1 MWKLREIQEKVTNV
15 VMNYTE
21 VEAKVREATN
31 DDAWG
36 PTGQLMQEIAQ
47 STFTYEHFPEVM
59 GMLWKRMLHDKR
71 NWRRIYKSLLL
82 LGYLVRNGSER
93 VVTSAREH
101 IYDLRSLENYS
112 HIDEFGRDQ
121 GINVRQRTRDLIEF
135 IQDDDKLREERK
147 KAKKAKDKYIGM
159 SSESMGFSGKFGGGS
174 SFDRPV
180 NDLEDSFKSRLPR
193 FDLSRSRSFEDS
205 PEQSNDEDP
214 RSENDDRGEY
224 KDDDIEAHEAKNTKA
239 NRLNENKTVSKGNR
253 KIDMGAAANFGK
265 DNNSANSS
273 PEKAVNLI
281 DTSPKKEVKNE
292 VDLFADLSISS
303 PNNNTTDS
311 ANGDFADFTSFKS
324 AEEPKLDGF
333 ADFASFTT
341 PTTTNSTS
349 GSESLNFL
357 DSNIGSTQPAFQ
369 SLPSS
374 LPPLQP
380 VGAASPLTPTFSAS
394 PSPVISPV
402 GNIYQPVL
410 GTPVGVV
417 PPIPAVPLAARV
429 PTPLLMQQPV
439 GNLGATNVVYP
450 VTFVGNG
457 MYSQPSSLPVMS
469 TTSTVPA
476 HTSLQDFRTSR
487 NTWSD
492 AVGTVNINVDNLT
505 PASKYDKQP
514 APSMNQLAGVNM
526 NAMNMNNLSMGM
538 QQMSLNQPIMGPSSL
553 TGAVS
558 PLTSNV
564 IGGVMSPPGVTFQRP
579 VFNSPGNLG
588 WNGDKSKIAWI

>member
-36 PTGQLMQEIAQ
+36 PTGQLMQEVAQ

-159 SSESMGFSGKFGGGS
+159 SSESMGFSGKFGGGNQ
-174 SFDRPV
+174 FDRPV
-180 NDLEDSFKSRLPR
+180 NDLEDSFKSRHSR
-193 FDLSRSRSFEDS
+193 FDLAKSRGFEDS
-205 PEQSNDEDP
+205 PEQSNDEDH
-214 RSENDDRGEY
+214 RSENDDRVEY
-224 KDDDIEAHEAKNTKA
+224 KDDDIEGHEAKNTKA
-239 NRLNENKTVSKGNR
+239 NRLNENKTVLKGNR

-265 DNNSANSS
+265 DNNSTNSS
-273 PEKAVNLI
+273 PEKAGNLI
-281 DTSPKKEVKNE
+281 DTSPKKEVKSE
-292 VDLFADLSISS
+292 IDLFADLSISS
-303 PNNNTTDS
+303 PNNNVTDS

-333 ADFASFTT
+333 ADFATFTT
-341 PTTTNSTS
+341 PTTTNLTS
-349 GSESLNFL
+349 GSESLSFL
-357 DSNIGSTQPAFQ
+357 DSSMSSTQPAFQ
-369 SLPSS
+369 SLPTG

-380 VGAASPLTPTFSAS
+380 FGAAAPLSPTFSAS
-394 PSPVISPV
+394 PSPMVSPV
-402 GNIYQPVL
+402 GNIYQPVI

-417 PPIPAVPLAARV
+417 PPIPAVPLATRV
-429 PTPLLMQQPV
+429 PTPLLMQPSV

-450 VTFVGNG
+450 VTFLGNG

-469 TTSTVPA
+469 TASSVPA
-476 HTSLQDFRTSR
+476 HTSLQDFRNSR

-492 AVGTVNINVDNLT
+492 AVGSVNINVDNLT

-514 APSMNQLAGVNM
+514 APSMNQLAG
-526 NAMNMNNLSMGM
+526 
-538 QQMSLNQPIMGPSSL
+538 PSSL
-553 TGAVS
+553 TGTVS
-558 PLTSNV
+558 PITSNV

-588 WNGDKSKIAWI
+588 IK

>member
-1 MWKLREIQEKVTNV
+1 MWKLREIQERVTNV

-71 NWRRIYKSLLL
+71 NWRRLYKSLLL

-147 KAKKAKDKYIGM
+147 KAKKAKDKYVGM
-159 SSESMGFSGKFGGGS
+159 SSESMGFGGKFGGNGS
-174 SFDRPV
+174 GNQLNPF
-180 NDLEDSFKSRLPR
+180 NDLDDSFKSKLPK

-205 PEQSNDEDP
+205 PDQSNDEDR
-214 RSENDDRGEY
+214 RSENDDRAEY
-224 KDDDIEAHEAKNTKA
+224 KDDEIETQDIKNVKL
-239 NRLNENKTVSKGNR
+239 NRVGESKNASKGNR

-265 DNNSANSS
+265 DHNSTHST
-273 PEKAVNLI
+273 PEKSVNLI

-303 PNNNTTDS
+303 PNNNNNVADS

-324 AEEPKLDGF
+324 AEEPKQDNF
-333 ADFASFTT
+333 ADFAAFTSVS
-341 PTTTNSTS
+341 TNSVS

-357 DSNIGSTQPAFQ
+357 DSNIGSVQPAFQ
-369 SLPSS
+369 SLPSG

-380 VGAASPLTPTFSAS
+380 IGAATPLSPTFSAS
-394 PSPVISPV
+394 PSPMMSPV
-402 GNIYQPVL
+402 GNLYQPVM

-417 PPIPAVPLAARV
+417 PPIPAVPLASRV
-429 PTPLLMQQPV
+429 PAPVLMQPSV
-439 GNLGATNVVYP
+439 GNIGAANVIYP
-450 VTFVGNG
+450 VAFVGNT

-469 TTSTVPA
+469 TTSTVPT
-476 HTSLQDFRTSR
+476 HSLQDFRTSR

-492 AVGTVNINVDNLT
+492 AMGTVNISVDNLT

-526 NAMNMNNLSMGM
+526 NAMNMNNLSMNM
-538 QQMSLNQPIMGPSSL
+538 QQMSLNQPIIGPGGL
-553 TGAVS
+553 PGAIS
-558 PLTSNV
+558 PMSTN
-564 IGGVMSPPGVTFQRP
+564 VMSPPSGNFRP
-579 VFNSPGNLG
+579 VFNSPGNLSI
-588 WNGDKSKIAWI
+588 K

>member
-121 GINVRQRTRDLIEF
+121 GINVRQRVRDLIEF
-135 IQDDDKLREERK
+135 IQDDEKLREERK
-147 KAKKAKDKYIGM
+147 KAKKAKDKFIGM
-159 SSESMGFSGKFGGGS
+159 SSESMGFSGKFGGSGS
-174 SFDRPV
+174 QFDRPG

-193 FDLSRSRSFEDS
+193 FDMSRSRSFEDS
-205 PEQSNDEDP
+205 PEQSNDEDR
-214 RSENDDRGEY
+214 RSENDDRIEY
-224 KDDDIEAHEAKNTKA
+224 KDEDAEAHDTKASKVSRISENKNT
-239 NRLNENKTVSKGNR
+239 LKGNR
-253 KIDMGAAANFGK
+253 KIDLGAAANFGK
-265 DNNSANSS
+265 DHNSS
-273 PEKAVNLI
+273 NSTPEKPVNLI

-292 VDLFADLSISS
+292 MDLLADLSLSS
-303 PNNNTTDS
+303 PNNNVTDS

-324 AEEPKLDGF
+324 AEDSKLDNF
-333 ADFASFTT
+333 ADFSTFTSAA
-341 PTTTNSTS
+341 TTTSSTS
-349 GSESLNFL
+349 GTDPLSFL
-357 DSNIGSTQPAFQ
+357 DSNIGSSQPVFQ
-369 SLPSS
+369 SLPSG

-380 VGAASPLTPTFSAS
+380 VGAASPLSPTFSAS
-394 PSPVISPV
+394 PSPMVSPI
-402 GNIYQPVL
+402 GNVYQPVM

-417 PPIPAVPLAARV
+417 PPMSAVPLAARIPAPV
-429 PTPLLMQQPV
+429 LMQTPV
-439 GNLGATNVVYP
+439 GNLGAANVVYP

-457 MYSQPSSLPVMS
+457 LYSQPSSLPVMS
-469 TTSTVPA
+469 TTSTA
-476 HTSLQDFRTSR
+476 NTLSSLQDFRTSR

-492 AVGTVNINVDNLT
+492 AMGTVNINVDNLT

-526 NAMNMNNLSMGM
+526 NAMNMNNLSMSM
-538 QQMSLNQPIMGPSSL
+538 QQMPLNQPILGPGSL
-553 TGAVS
+553 PAPVS
-558 PLTSNV
+558 PVTSNMM
-564 IGGVMSPPGVTFQRP
+564 GGMVSPPGGPFQRP

-588 WNGDKSKIAWI
+588 IK

>member
-1 MWKLREIQEKVTNV
+1 
-15 VMNYTE
+15 MNYTE

-174 SFDRPV
+174 QFDRPV

-205 PEQSNDEDP
+205 PEQSNDEDH
-214 RSENDDRGEY
+214 RSENDDRVEY

-265 DNNSANSS
+265 DNNSTNSS

-281 DTSPKKEVKNE
+281 DTSPKKEIKSE

-303 PNNNTTDS
+303 PNNNATDS

-341 PTTTNSTS
+341 PTATNSTS

-369 SLPSS
+369 SLPSG

-380 VGAASPLTPTFSAS
+380 VGAASPLSPTFSAS
-394 PSPVISPV
+394 PSPMVSPV
-402 GNIYQPVL
+402 GNIYQPIL

-417 PPIPAVPLAARV
+417 PPIPAVPLATRV
-429 PTPLLMQQPV
+429 PAPLLMQPSV
-439 GNLGATNVVYP
+439 GNLGANNVIYP

-476 HTSLQDFRTSR
+476 HASLQDFRTSR

-492 AVGTVNINVDNLT
+492 AVGSVNINVDNLT

-514 APSMNQLAGVNM
+514 APSMNQLAGP
-526 NAMNMNNLSMGM
+526 G
-538 QQMSLNQPIMGPSSL
+538 SL

-558 PLTSNV
+558 PITSNV

-588 WNGDKSKIAWI
+588 IK

>member
-36 PTGQLMQEIAQ
+36 PTGQLMQEVAQ

-121 GINVRQRTRDLIEF
+121 GINVRQRVRDLIEF
-135 IQDDDKLREERK
+135 IQDDEKLREERK

-159 SSESMGFSGKFGGGS
+159 SSDSMGFSGKFGGSGS
-174 SFDRPV
+174 QFDRSG

-193 FDLSRSRSFEDS
+193 FDMSRSRSFEDS
-205 PEQSNDEDP
+205 PEQSNDEDR
-214 RSENDDRGEY
+214 RSENDDRLEY
-224 KDDDIEAHEAKNTKA
+224 KDEDAEIHDAKSSKA
-239 NRLNENKTVSKGNR
+239 SRVTDNKNSSKGNR
-253 KIDMGAAANFGK
+253 KIDLGAAANFGK
-265 DNNSANSS
+265 DQNSSNSS
-273 PEKAVNLI
+273 PEKPLNLI

-292 VDLFADLSISS
+292 IDLLADLSISS
-303 PNNNTTDS
+303 PNNNVTDS

-324 AEEPKLDGF
+324 AEDSKLDNF
-333 ADFASFTT
+333 ADFSTFTSAATTAS
-341 PTTTNSTS
+341 STS
-349 GSESLNFL
+349 GTDSLSFL
-357 DSNIGSTQPAFQ
+357 DSNIGSSQPVFQ
-369 SLPSS
+369 SLPSG

-380 VGAASPLTPTFSAS
+380 VGAVTPLSPTFSAS
-394 PSPVISPV
+394 PSPMVSPV
-402 GNIYQPVL
+402 GNVYQPVM

-417 PPIPAVPLAARV
+417 PPMSAVPLSARV
-429 PTPLLMQQPV
+429 PAPVLMQTPV
-439 GNLGATNVVYP
+439 GAANVVYP

-457 MYSQPSSLPVMS
+457 LYSQPSSLPVMS
-469 TTSTVPA
+469 PTSTTNT
-476 HTSLQDFRTSR
+476 HSSLQDFRTSR

-514 APSMNQLAGVNM
+514 APSMNQLAGP
-526 NAMNMNNLSMGM
+526 G
-538 QQMSLNQPIMGPSSL
+538 SLPPPVSPVTSNIMG
-553 TGAVS
+553 GM
-558 PLTSNV
+558 
-564 IGGVMSPPGVTFQRP
+564 MSPPGGPFQHP
-579 VFNSPGNLG
+579 VFSSPGNLG
-588 WNGDKSKIAWI
+588 IK

>member
-36 PTGQLMQEIAQ
+36 PTGQLMQEVAQ

-112 HIDEFGRDQ
+112 HIDELGRDQ
-121 GINVRQRTRDLIEF
+121 GINVRQRVRDLIDF
-135 IQDDDKLREERK
+135 IQDDEKLREERK

-159 SSESMGFSGKFGGGS
+159 SSESMGFS
-174 SFDRPV
+174 
-180 NDLEDSFKSRLPR
+180 
-193 FDLSRSRSFEDS
+193 
-205 PEQSNDEDP
+205 NDEDR
-214 RSENDDRGEY
+214 RSENDDRTEY
-224 KDDDIEAHEAKNTKA
+224 KDDDAETHDTKVSKISRTTENKNT
-239 NRLNENKTVSKGNR
+239 SKGSR
-253 KIDMGAAANFGK
+253 KIDLGAAANFGK
-265 DNNSANSS
+265 DHNSS
-273 PEKAVNLI
+273 NSTPEKPINLI
-281 DTSPKKEVKNE
+281 DTSPKKEIKNE
-292 VDLFADLSISS
+292 VDLLADLSLSS
-303 PNNNTTDS
+303 PNNNVADA

-324 AEEPKLDGF
+324 AEDSKLDNF
-333 ADFASFTT
+333 ADFSTFTSAAI
-341 PTTTNSTS
+341 TTSSTS
-349 GSESLNFL
+349 GTDTLSFL
-357 DSNIGSTQPAFQ
+357 DSNIGSSQPVFQ
-369 SLPSS
+369 SLPSG

-380 VGAASPLTPTFSAS
+380 VGAASPLSPTFSAS
-394 PSPVISPV
+394 PSPMVSPV
-402 GNIYQPVL
+402 GNVYQPVM

-417 PPIPAVPLAARV
+417 PPMSAVPLASRV
-429 PTPLLMQQPV
+429 PAPVLMQTPV
-439 GNLGATNVVYP
+439 GNLGAANVVYP

-457 MYSQPSSLPVMS
+457 LYSQPSSLPVMS
-469 TTSTVPA
+469 TTSANV
-476 HTSLQDFRTSR
+476 HSSLQDFRTSR

-492 AVGTVNINVDNLT
+492 AMGTVNINVDNLT

-526 NAMNMNNLSMGM
+526 NAMNLNNLSMSM
-538 QQMSLNQPIMGPSSL
+538 QQMPLNQPILGPGSL
-553 TGAVS
+553 PAAVVS
-558 PLTSNV
+558 PVTSNMM
-564 IGGVMSPPGVTFQRP
+564 GGMVSPPGGPFQRP

-588 WNGDKSKIAWI
+588 IK

>member
-174 SFDRPV
+174 QFDRPV

-205 PEQSNDEDP
+205 PEQSNDEDH
-214 RSENDDRGEY
+214 RSENDDRVEY

-265 DNNSANSS
+265 DNNSTNSS

-281 DTSPKKEVKNE
+281 DTSPKKEIKSE

-303 PNNNTTDS
+303 PNNNATDS

-341 PTTTNSTS
+341 PTATNSTS

-369 SLPSS
+369 SLPSG

-380 VGAASPLTPTFSAS
+380 VGAASPLSPTFSAS
-394 PSPVISPV
+394 PSPMVSPV
-402 GNIYQPVL
+402 GNIYQPIL

-417 PPIPAVPLAARV
+417 PPIPAVPLATRV
-429 PTPLLMQQPV
+429 PAPLLMQPSV
-439 GNLGATNVVYP
+439 GNLGANNVIYP

-476 HTSLQDFRTSR
+476 HASLQDFRTSR

-492 AVGTVNINVDNLT
+492 AVGSVNINVDNLT

-514 APSMNQLAGVNM
+514 APSMNQLAGP
-526 NAMNMNNLSMGM
+526 G
-538 QQMSLNQPIMGPSSL
+538 SL

-558 PLTSNV
+558 PITSNV

-588 WNGDKSKIAWI
+588 IK